1 MNITLIGMSGV
12 GKSQI
17 GKLLSEKLNYR
28 FIDID
33 RIIENANGKKLQ
45 DILDNLGDERFIELE
60 ENAILS
66 IGETTNSVISLGGS
80 SIYSDRAM
88 NFLKSTSKIVFLN
101 APLEKI
107 KRRTINFSERGI
119 VGLKKKGLEKLFEE
133 RLALYKRYAS
143 ITIDLKDFN
152 NELIVSR
159 IIENIF

>member
-107 KRRTINFSERGI
+107 KRRTVNFSERGI

-133 RLALYKRYAS
+133 RLALYKRYAD
-143 ITIDLKDFN
+143 ITINLKDFN